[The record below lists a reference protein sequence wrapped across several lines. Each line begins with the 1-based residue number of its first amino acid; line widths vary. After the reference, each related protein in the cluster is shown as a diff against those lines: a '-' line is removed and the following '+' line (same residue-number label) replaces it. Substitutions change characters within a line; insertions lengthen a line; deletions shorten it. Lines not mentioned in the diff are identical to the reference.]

1 MYRIYGCSYLDKMM
15 QSVEKRKACIYFLLF
30 YGDKVPVMKVVKRV
44 LKTGVFVSAV
54 LLLVYLSAQGIR
66 HLRVADDSQLQTDH
80 FKIIYSG
87 IVPAEASAIAK
98 HLEAC
103 YEPVNKS
110 LRNLYHPLITVH
122 IHPDQ
127 ATFNKTTGLA
137 GGKANGTS
145 RGPYTIHLM
154 YQTWFNSFFPDDMGK
169 VAVHEFTHCA
179 QLNILLN
186 EAPDRAAADFE
197 QRFEKR
203 FAEQYP
209 RWFWEALSDYQA
221 GMVDKWAVKHGMR
234 SKPSLQSL
242 NQGNMVYKVGYT
254 AVEYMVKKWGSD
266 KPALFIRSYGDFREV
281 LDVTEA
287 EFEEGWKAFVKEHY

>member
-1 MYRIYGCSYLDKMM
+1 MN
-15 QSVEKRKACIYFLLF
+15 VF
-30 YGDKVPVMKVVKRV
+30 KRV
-44 LKTGVFVSAV
+44 LKTGLVVMAA

-66 HLRVADDSQLQTDH
+66 HMRVADASQLQTDH
-80 FKIIYSG
+80 FRILYSG
-87 IVPAEASAIAK
+87 ILPAEASAIARQ
-98 HLEAC
+98 LEAN
-103 YEPVNKS
+103 YEPINKS

-122 IHPDQ
+122 IHPNQ
-127 ATFNKTTGLA
+127 GAFNEATGL
-137 GGKANGTS
+137 GGSKANGTS

-154 YQTWFNSFFPDDMGK
+154 YQTWFNTFFPDDMRK

-209 RWFWEALSDYQA
+209 RWFWEALSDYEA
-221 GMVDKWAVKHGMR
+221 GMVNKWSVRYGMR

-242 NQGNMVYKVGYT
+242 NQGNMIYKVGYT
-254 AVEYMVKKWGSD
+254 AVEYMVKKWGRD
-266 KPALFIRSYGDFREV
+266 KPALFIRTYGNFREV
-281 LDVTEA
+281 LGVTEA
-287 EFEEGWKAFVKEHY
+287 EFEEGWRTFVKEHY